1 METKQRHTMGPQF
14 PKDPPDDLYPQDK
27 GRELLGSFIVELRRL
42 ADHAELRA
50 RCEHTDDDVWLVIY
64 DLEKWVGEWLSAYGE
79 YATCRETRRGHQQ
92 HLRERSLSEEV
103 AA

>member
-1 METKQRHTMGPQF
+1 METKRRHALGPQF

-50 RCEHTDDDVWLVIY
+50 RCEHTDDDDANPGSSAVSAKVVRLFFSPPY
-64 DLEKWVGEWLSAYGE
+64 QGWVG
-79 YATCRETRRGHQQ
+79 
-92 HLRERSLSEEV
+92 
-103 AA
+103 